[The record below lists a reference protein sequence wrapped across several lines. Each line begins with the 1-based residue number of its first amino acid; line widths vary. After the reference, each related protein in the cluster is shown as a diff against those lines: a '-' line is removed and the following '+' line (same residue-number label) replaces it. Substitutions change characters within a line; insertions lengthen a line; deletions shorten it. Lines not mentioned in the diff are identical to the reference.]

1 MTNII
6 PRYEYRIF
14 GTEFKAIIDK
24 LKQEGKF
31 QKERNISEI
40 YLMTA
45 GNVENNIKI
54 RNKNIDIKKLVELNR
69 NFEQWKPFNIG
80 VFPLKTDIIKRE
92 IFPAL
97 GVESPAFDK
106 QEYTLAQ
113 FMTELI
119 IDDPDILV
127 ALTDKNRF
135 GYEFND
141 CICEYAE
148 IKINGALL
156 YTVAVESESQK
167 KVEESIAIL
176 GLDKFENINYPK
188 QIKRVLGL
196 EVDNRISKYL

>member
-6 PRYEYRIF
+6 PRYEYRVF
-14 GTEFKAIIDK
+14 GTDLKFIIDK
-24 LKQEGKF
+24 LIQKGDF
-31 QKERNISEI
+31 QQERNISEI

-106 QEYTLAQ
+106 QEYTLEQ

-119 IDDPDILV
+119 IDDPDIMV
-127 ALTDKNRF
+127 ALTDKKRF

-156 YTVAVESESQK
+156 YTVAVESESQQ

-176 GLDKFENINYPK
+176 GLNKLENINYPK